1 MRRWPSGV
9 MQFLTPGGMAGGS
22 SGRSDSSSV
31 SLTKA
36 LLTRSPCPPNAHDLP
51 HEWRRYGSS
60 AYGSSQRNRESAKR
74 SAASQ
79 EARRDGCGKA
89 TEISSLGKHMIGAR
103 TDPYQ

>member
-1 MRRWPSGV
+1 VAAS
-9 MQFLTPGGMAGGS
+9 A
-22 SGRSDSSSV
+22 
-31 SLTKA
+31 
-36 LLTRSPCPPNAHDLP
+36 
-51 HEWRRYGSS
+51 RYGSS

-103 TDPYQ
+103 TDPYQWCGTSPGNGARTSAGIGRASSRGCSCELQI